1 MKKLLLA
8 LALTSFIGGSA
19 IASDGDK
26 TAKKNAAKKECSVEA
41 KASCSKTMAAGA
53 KPSCCAS
60 KNKTASLITP
70 SPSAAETETKTEAKK
85 VTL

>member
-1 MKKLLLA
+1 MKKLLFA

-26 TAKKNAAKKECSVEA
+26 TAKKNAAKKECSTEA
-41 KASCSKTMAAGA
+41 KASCSKTMAAGGA

-70 SPSAAETETKTEAKK
+70 SIAEDKVVAKK
-85 VTL
+85 TTL